1 MISATNRPS
10 CVRASSRLR
19 SGSIPVCLPAY
30 RWHHRQQHHSAM
42 QLVCAASGTS
52 GSSDQEG
59 DSIDFPEPCMPAF
72 VTMDQNNPHYSEFT
86 IDVTDYPGLLR
97 VITWVMNGLGCRV
110 HNAVLKTTDDGAA
123 HDVFWVTDLRGRK
136 LSDAVAD
143 EVAERLEEYVSYCA
157 PPKLEGDFK
166 EFHCGDISISN
177 LLHPQWTQV
186 SITADLF
193 SPGLLLE
200 LSSLIHGQ
208 GLHICEAVVRSGSEN
223 PIPCSLVSNPD
234 AIPEP
239 LPGKR
244 VMRFWLKEGRS
255 GNKLDYADVNSLVY
269 TLRLCLGGTSL
280 PQKPPNSDLNS
291 LACDS
296 PNSSITKGSSGAN
309 GAGLVMGQATGPAT
323 VF

>member
-1 MISATNRPS
+1 MAGSNRQSPALPVLLKQAHTGS
-10 CVRASSRLR
+10 LHELVFDRL
-19 SGSIPVCLPAY
+19 LQL
-30 RWHHRQQHHSAM
+30 WLQHLHLQHLQHHQQALS
-42 QLVCAASGTS
+42 
-52 GSSDQEG
+52 
-59 DSIDFPEPCMPAF
+59 P
-72 VTMDQNNPHYSEFT
+72 NPLDRA
-86 IDVTDYPGLLR
+86 DVDACCCCILLLPL
-97 VITWVMNGLGCRV
+97 GLGCRV